1 MAFKLL
7 VYHDM
12 PEFAVRE
19 LEQNGVEIKRGTE
32 PTQAGICHDIAD
44 CDALVAFEQ
53 PEHGFGR
60 EIIDAAPKLKLIAR
74 RGVGYETVD
83 TQYAAEKGIYVTNTP
98 AINSRTVAEAAIMLM
113 LECARNAQQV
123 DVQFRKERAKYK
135 MFTSDVSLRGFE
147 LTGRTLGVIGCG
159 NIGRHVAQI
168 AAQGFGMKVLG
179 YDAYAGALPEYIERV
194 DSTERIFREADF
206 VSLHLPST
214 PETRHSIGM
223 AQFEMMKNSAILINT
238 SRGDVICEDE
248 LIAALQNGVIGG
260 AGLDVFSSEPI
271 SEASYPL
278 FDCKRV
284 CLTPHNASFTVE
296 SLYNAVRSVVKS
308 VLEVARGEKPA
319 YAVNSPEH
327 PRMAE
332 QGENA

>member
-12 PEFAVRE
+12 PAFAVQE
-19 LEQNGVEIKRGTE
+19 LEKNGIEIKRGTE
-32 PTQAGICHDIAD
+32 PTEAGICRDIVD

-53 PEHGFGR
+53 PEHGFGKA
-60 EIIDAAPKLKLIAR
+60 IIDAAPKLKLIAR

-83 TQYAAEKGIYVTNTP
+83 TQYAAEQGIYVTNTP

-123 DVQFRKERAKYK
+123 DVRFRKERAAYK
-135 MFTSDVSLRGFE
+135 MFTSDVSSRGFE
-147 LTGRTLGVIGCG
+147 LTGRTLGIIGCG

-179 YDAYAGALPEYIERV
+179 YDAYAGALPDYIERV
-194 DSTERIFREADF
+194 DGTERIFREADF
-206 VSLHLPST
+206 ISLHLPST
-214 PETRHSIGM
+214 PETRHSIGK
-223 AQFEMMKNSAILINT
+223 AQFTMMKNSAILINT
-238 SRGDVICEDE
+238 SRGDVVCEDE
-248 LIAALQNGVIGG
+248 LIEALQRGEIGG

-296 SLYNAVRSVVKS
+296 SLYNAVKSVVQS
-308 VLEVARGEKPA
+308 VLEVAQGQKPTH
-319 YAVNSPEH
+319 AVNSPVH
-327 PRMAE
+327 PRME
-332 QGENA
+332 QEAR